1 MAIDDP
7 NCLTNDFETRRGIGL
22 EGSGQVSFFHQLAE
36 KPWVAAQGRID
47 DLHGG
52 GEFAL
57 PTATLGLRVFL
68 AVVTVLFSLLVVA
81 YAERMEGADWR
92 PLPEPW
98 LLWLNTAVLILSSV
112 ALQWARVSVRRGHID
127 GVRDGLLVGGVCAYA
142 FLAGQLLAW
151 QLLAGLGY
159 FAATNPAIAFFYLIT
174 ALHGLHLL
182 GGLVVWGWTTA
193 KVWRGFEVAQVRL
206 SVELCAVYWHFLLL
220 VWLILFGLLLFT

>member
-1 MAIDDP
+1 M
-7 NCLTNDFETRRGIGL
+7 N
-22 EGSGQVSFFHQLAE
+22 FFRQLIE
-36 KPWVAAQGRID
+36 KPWVAAQGRAD
-47 DLHGG
+47 DLHSG
-52 GEFAL
+52 GEFSL

-68 AVVTVLFSLLVVA
+68 AVVTVLFSLLVVV
-81 YAERMEGADWR
+81 YAERMEVADWR

-98 LLWLNTAVLILSSV
+98 LLWLNTAVLIVSSV
-112 ALQWARVSVRRGHID
+112 ALQWARVSARRGQID
-127 GVRDGLLVGGVCAYA
+127 GVRDGLLAGGVCAFA

-151 QLLAGLGY
+151 LLLADLGY

-182 GGLVVWGWTTA
+182 GGLVAWGRTTA
-193 KVWRGFEVAQVRL
+193 KVWRGFEAAEVRL

>member
-1 MAIDDP
+1 
-7 NCLTNDFETRRGIGL
+7 
-22 EGSGQVSFFHQLAE
+22 VSFFHQLTE
-36 KPWVAAQGRID
+36 KPWVAAQGRVD

-52 GEFAL
+52 GEFSL

-81 YAERMEGADWR
+81 YAERMEVADWR

-112 ALQWARVSVRRGHID
+112 ALQWARVSARLGQID
-127 GVRDGLLVGGVCAYA
+127 GVRDGLLVGGVCAFA

-151 QLLAGLGY
+151 QLLADQGY

-182 GGLVVWGWTTA
+182 GGLVAWGRTTA